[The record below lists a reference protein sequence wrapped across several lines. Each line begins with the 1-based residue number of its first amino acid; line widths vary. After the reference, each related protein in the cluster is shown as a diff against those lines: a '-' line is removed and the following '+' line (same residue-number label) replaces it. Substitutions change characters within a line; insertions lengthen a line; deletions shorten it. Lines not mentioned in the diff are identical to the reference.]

1 MRNNGEMSKSARRNQ
16 QLLADALAGL
26 LKEKEF
32 DRITVVE
39 LTQRA
44 NVSRAVFYNYYW
56 DLPDLVD
63 SLESDLIQQHCA
75 WWDRMTHPV
84 DDQNTEDRRREEAL
98 RLEEAYKR
106 FDPILRLQSVEGDYY
121 DRLAQKMLD
130 RALSDE
136 SRIEYFGDRVMA
148 ELTLTMVTIGSVDQM
163 KRNVAKG
170 LPMSL
175 VETHILTLEGMQKY
189 INYRERVVG
198 DRIHTQPEHNGK

>member
-63 SLESDLIQQHCA
+63 SLEQDLVQQHCA
-75 WWDRMTHPV
+75 WWDKMTHPV
-84 DDQNTEDRRREEAL
+84 DEQNTEERRKEEAM
-98 RLEEAYKR
+98 RLEEVYKR
-106 FDPILRLQSVEGDYY
+106 FDPILKLQSPLGDYY
-121 DRLAQKMLD
+121 DRLAQKLLEQ
-130 RALSDE
+130 ALADE
-136 SRIEYFGDRVMA
+136 QRMAYFGDPVMA
-148 ELTLTMVTIGSVDQM
+148 ELTLTMITIGSVDQM
-163 KRNVAKG
+163 KRNVEKG

-175 VETHILTLEGMQKY
+175 VETHALTLEGMQKH
-189 INYRERVVG
+189 IDYRRCVLGEKK
-198 DRIHTQPEHNGK
+198 TKA